1 MSSARAGMNGGNSTM
16 NGCNVLYDEMIGDLC
31 DSEGSDRLE
40 FWKQIVLKREY
51 TYQRTT
57 PVKGPDGRETH
68 QTMRLRTAHD
78 ETHLMCALPQ
88 TISCSSCCHL

>member
-1 MSSARAGMNGGNSTM
+1 MMPTSRTKPPSQCAI
-16 NGCNVLYDEMIGDLC
+16 C
-31 DSEGSDRLE
+31 
-40 FWKQIVLKREY
+40 QQKREY

-78 ETHLMCALPQ
+78 ETHMM
-88 TISCSSCCHL
+88 

>member
-1 MSSARAGMNGGNSTM
+1 MPIKKNLIQTSPILPHVVSDELFACD
-16 NGCNVLYDEMIGDLC
+16 CN
-31 DSEGSDRLE
+31 R
-40 FWKQIVLKREY
+40 QIVLKREY

-78 ETHLMCALPQ
+78 ETHLM
-88 TISCSSCCHL
+88 